1 MALALAFSDAPNN
14 TDYSYICV
22 LSSNWL
28 KKKPPIW
35 ALIFIAAKARAKL
48 FFLIMQTATEN
59 NNIIEMTMV
68 VS

>member
-1 MALALAFSDAPNN
+1 MPQIIRIIATYVYYPV
-14 TDYSYICV
+14 IG
-22 LSSNWL
+22 W
-28 KKKPPIW
+28 KKPSIW